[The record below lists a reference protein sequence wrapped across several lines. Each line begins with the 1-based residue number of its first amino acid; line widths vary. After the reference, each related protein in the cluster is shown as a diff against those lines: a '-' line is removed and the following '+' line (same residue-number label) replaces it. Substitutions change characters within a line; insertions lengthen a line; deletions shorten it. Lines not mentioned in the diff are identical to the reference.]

1 MWLSATVLLSN
12 QRRAA
17 RVARGFPTANHQVPR
32 KMSQHSQF
40 ALLGTRRFL
49 PFFVT
54 QLLGAFNDNI
64 FKQSL
69 ILAILYKLAISGD
82 KSIFTNLCALLFILP
97 FFLFSALGGQFGEKF
112 AKDAL
117 IRAIKL
123 AEVAI
128 MAVGALGFFFDSLPL
143 LFLALFAMGTHS
155 ALFGPVKYSILP
167 QVLREDELV
176 GGNALVEMGTFLA
189 ILAGTISAGVMMSAE
204 RYEPVVACAI
214 VLTACLGYL
223 ASRNIPRAAA
233 ALPELALD
241 WNIFRQSWRIM
252 RLGLGQRPSVSRSLV
267 GNSWFWFLGAVYL
280 TQIPAYSKEL
290 LHGDESVVTLILT
303 VFSVG
308 IALGSMLC
316 ERLSGGKVEIGLVPF
331 GSIGLTLF
339 GLLLWWHSGGFPQGA
354 APHDWL
360 ALLGHGQ
367 AWLILGDILGIGLFG
382 GFYIVPL
389 YALIQARTAENERAR
404 VIAANNI
411 LNALFM
417 VVSAIA
423 SILFLSVAGL
433 SIPELFLVVS
443 LMNVA
448 VNSYIFK
455 IVPEFTMRF
464 LVWLLGHSLY
474 RVEHKGL
481 EAIPEEG
488 PAVLVC
494 NHVSFVDALLIGG
507 AVRRPVR
514 FVMYY
519 KIYQLPVLNFIFRTA
534 GTVPIAARHEDLLVY
549 DAAFKRIAE
558 YLKNGEVVCIF
569 PEGKLTGDGELNE
582 FRGGIERILEE
593 NPVPVIPMALQG
605 LWGSFFSRDPAKGFF
620 RRFWSRIRLVAGAP
634 LSPDLADRQTLQLQV
649 AELRGDAR

>member
-1 MWLSATVLLSN
+1 
-12 QRRAA
+12 
-17 RVARGFPTANHQVPR
+17 
-32 KMSQHSQF
+32 MSQHSQF

-189 ILAGTISAGVMMSAE
+189 ILAGTISAGVMMSVE

-214 VLTACLGYL
+214 VFTASLGYL
-223 ASRNIPRAAA
+223 ASRGIPRAAA
-233 ALPELALD
+233 ALPALKLD
-241 WNIFRQSWRIM
+241 WNIFRQSWQIM

-280 TQIPAYSKEL
+280 TQIPAYAKEL

-308 IALGSMLC
+308 IAMGSMLC

-339 GLLLWWHSGGFPQGA
+339 GLLLWWHSGEFPQGA
-354 APHDWL
+354 VPHDWL

-417 VVSAIA
+417 VVSAVV

-443 LMNVA
+443 LMNIA

-464 LVWLLGHSLY
+464 LVWLLGHSMY

-549 DAAFKRIAE
+549 DAAFKKIAE
-558 YLKNGEVVCIF
+558 YLRNGEVVCIF

-582 FRGGIERILEE
+582 FKSGIERILEE

-605 LWGSFFSRDPAKGFF
+605 LWGSFFSRDPAKGLFK
-620 RRFWSRIRLVAGAP
+620 RFWSRIRLVAGAP
-634 LSPDLADRQTLQLQV
+634 LSPELADRQTLQLQV

>member
-1 MWLSATVLLSN
+1 
-12 QRRAA
+12 
-17 RVARGFPTANHQVPR
+17 
-32 KMSQHSQF
+32 MSQHSQF
-40 ALLGTRRFL
+40 ALLGKRRFL

-82 KSIFTNLCALLFILP
+82 KTIYVNLCALLFILP

-112 AKDAL
+112 AKDSL

-123 AEVAI
+123 AEVGI
-128 MAVGALGFFFDSLPL
+128 MAVGALGFFLDNLWL
-143 LFLALFAMGTHS
+143 LLAALFAMGTHS

-167 QVLREDELV
+167 QALREQELV

-189 ILAGTISAGVMMSAE
+189 ILAGTIGAGIMMSTE
-204 RYEPVVACAI
+204 RYEPIVAAAI
-214 VLTACLGYL
+214 LITASLGYL
-223 ASRNIPRAAA
+223 ASRGIPRAAA
-233 ALPELALD
+233 AMPELKLD
-241 WNIFRQSWRIM
+241 WNIFSQSWVIL

-280 TQIPAYSKEL
+280 TQIPAYSKDL
-290 LHGDESVVTLILT
+290 LFGDESVVTLILT
-303 VFSVG
+303 VFSIG
-308 IALGSMLC
+308 IAMGSMLC
-316 ERLSGGKVEIGLVPF
+316 ERLSGGKVEVGLVPF
-331 GSIGLTLF
+331 GSIGLTVF
-339 GLLLWWHSGGFPQGA
+339 GILLWWHSGGFPQAA

-360 ALLGHGQ
+360 AVISVPQ
-367 AWLILGDILGIGLFG
+367 AWLILADIFGIGLFG

-389 YALIQARTAENERAR
+389 YALIQSRTAENERAR

-433 SIPELFLVVS
+433 SIPQLFLVVS
-443 LMNVA
+443 LMNIA

-455 IVPEFTMRF
+455 IVPEFSMRF
-464 LVWLLGHSLY
+464 LIWLLGHSMY

-519 KIYQLPVLNFIFRTA
+519 KIYNLPVLNFIFRTA
-534 GTVPIAARHEDLLVY
+534 GTVPIAGRSEDLLVY
-549 DAAFKRIAE
+549 DRAFKKIDE
-558 YLKNGEVVCIF
+558 YLKAGEVVCIF
-569 PEGKLTGDGELNE
+569 PEGKLTTDGEINE
-582 FRGGIERILEE
+582 FKNGVERILEQ

-605 LWGSFFSRDPAKGFF
+605 LWGSFFSRDPGKGLFK
-620 RRFWSRIRLVAGAP
+620 RFWSRINLVAGAP
-634 LSPDLADRQTLQLQV
+634 LAPETVDRLSLQAQV
-649 AELRGDAR
+649 AALRGDLR